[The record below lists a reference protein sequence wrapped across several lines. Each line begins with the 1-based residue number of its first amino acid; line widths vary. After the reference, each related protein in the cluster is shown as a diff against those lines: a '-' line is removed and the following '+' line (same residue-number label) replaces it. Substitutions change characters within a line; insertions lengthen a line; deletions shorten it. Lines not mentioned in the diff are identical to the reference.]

1 MGFFRDLW
9 RSKPEESDQVP
20 AGAADDGTAA
30 ADEDTRSDEQLR
42 IDVEQVLSRELGASL
57 IADTDSSLALT
68 PLSRTLILDWLKDN
82 NYYYFVDSDND
93 IGGLW
98 NSRIFYFLL
107 FGSSTEILQV
117 RGQWNRNIT
126 IERVEEILNF
136 CYEWYTVQLWPKAY
150 LRVQDNGIVQVYGEV
165 SVDFEHGLNPEQLD
179 NTLNCGLGTASM
191 LFDAL
196 DAKYPDPAQVA
207 P

>member
-20 AGAADDGTAA
+20 ARAADSDTTE
-30 ADEDTRSDEQLR
+30 DDDTRSDEQLK

-57 IADTDSSLALT
+57 IADTEPSLGLA
-68 PLSRTLILDWLKDN
+68 PLARTLILDWLKDN

-126 IERVEEILNF
+126 IERIEEILDF
-136 CYEWYTVQLWPKAY
+136 CNEWNTDQLWPKAY
-150 LRVQDNGIVQVYGEV
+150 LRVQDNGVVQVYGEV
-165 SVDFEHGLNPEQLD
+165 SVDFEHGLNRDQLD
-179 NTLNCGLGTASM
+179 NTLSCGLGTASM

-196 DAKYPDPAQVA
+196 DAKYPDPAQVT